1 MTGFDYIYASSQQM
15 IDLLSF
21 SNIQGLGIV
30 YLIVGMIFIIWM
42 VWFIVPYIDTML
54 KSRKE
59 ANEALKKRQLMNKI
73 VLQKNLED
81 IIAKELERGK
91 K

>member
-30 YLIVGMIFIIWM
+30 YLIVGMIFIIGM